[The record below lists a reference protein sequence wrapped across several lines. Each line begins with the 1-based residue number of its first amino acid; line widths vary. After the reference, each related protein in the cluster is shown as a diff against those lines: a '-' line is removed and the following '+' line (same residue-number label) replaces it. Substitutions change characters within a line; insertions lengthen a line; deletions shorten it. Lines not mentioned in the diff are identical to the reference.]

1 MLVLFISMLTF
12 FALGIPIAFSVGLS
26 SCLFAVVSDINMI
39 AVAQRIVNGA
49 DSFTLMA
56 IPYFMLAGEIMNQGG
71 ITHRLIEFSKVMI
84 GRVRG
89 GLCYVVIL
97 ANMIMA
103 GVSGSSVADACAV
116 GAVTIPGMEDA
127 GYKRDFAT
135 ALNGAAATIGPIIP
149 PSMGFVMYATI
160 VGCSVGDLFLAG
172 VVPGVMMGCVF
183 SITCWILGKKHN
195 FPVSGE
201 KTTAKQKL
209 ISFKEAFWALLTPLV
224 IVGGIISGWV
234 TPTEAAV
241 LACVYGYIVAAFV
254 YKTITFR
261 DIPGILLRAAKSSL
275 TVMIIVACAS
285 AFGWMLTVEGTPQAL
300 IKMFTTMTDQQWVFM
315 IALNIIFLV
324 LGCFLDVDTLII
336 VFVPLLIPALKFF
349 QVDLI
354 YFGVVFTLNTMV
366 GQLSPPVGELLYA
379 VSSVGRTPVLKTAK
393 AMLPFYLAL
402 VVNLILVTY
411 IPFISL
417 GLPSLFGY
425 VPL

>member
-1 MLVLFISMLTF
+1 MIILFASMLLF
-12 FALGIPIAFSVGLS
+12 FCLGIPIAFSVALS
-26 SCLFAVVSDINMI
+26 SCLFAIVSDINMI

-56 IPYFMLAGEIMNQGG
+56 IPYFILAGEIMNQGG
-71 ITHRLIEFSKVMI
+71 ITQKLVNFAKVMI
-84 GRVRG
+84 GRVRS

-97 ANMIMA
+97 CNMIMA
-103 GVSGSSVADACAV
+103 GVSGSSVADACAI
-116 GAVTIPGMEDA
+116 GAITVPAMEKS

-160 VGCSVGDLFLAG
+160 VGCSVGDLFVAG
-172 VVPGVMMGCVF
+172 VAPGVLMGLTFALFCYV
-183 SITCWILGKKHN
+183 LGKKHN

-201 KTTAKQKL
+201 HATIKEKL
-209 ISFKEAFWALLTPLV
+209 ISFKDAFWALLMPV
-224 IVGGIISGWV
+224 VIIVGILTGIV

-241 LACVYGYIVAAFV
+241 LACVYGMFAAMV
-254 YKTITFR
+254 IYRTITFR
-261 DIPGILLRAAKSSL
+261 DLPGILLRAAKSAL

-285 AFGWMLTVEGTPQAL
+285 SFGWMLTVEGTPQAL
-300 IKMFTTMTDQQWVFM
+300 VKMFTTMTEHKWVFM
-315 IALNIIFLV
+315 LALNVIFLV

-349 QVDLI
+349 NVDLV

-366 GQLSPPVGELLYA
+366 GQLTPPVGELLYA

-393 AMLPFYLAL
+393 AMFPFYIAL
-402 VVNLILVTY
+402 VINLILVTY
-411 IPFISL
+411 IEPISL
-417 GLPSLFGY
+417 FLPRLFGY
-425 VPL
+425 GG

>member
-1 MLVLFISMLTF
+1 MLVLFVSMLIF
-12 FALGIPIAFSVGLS
+12 FSLGIPIAYSVAMS
-26 SCLFAVVSDINMI
+26 SCLFAVVSGVDII

-56 IPYFMLAGEIMNQGG
+56 IPYFILAGEIMNQGG
-71 ITHRLIEFSKVMI
+71 ITQKLVDFAKVMI

-103 GVSGSSVADACAV
+103 GVSGSSVADACAI
-116 GAVTIPGMEDA
+116 GAVTIPAMEKS

-172 VVPGVMMGCVF
+172 VLPGIMMGLIFALFCYVM
-183 SITCWILGKKHN
+183 GKKYN
-195 FPVSGE
+195 FPVTGE
-201 KTTAKQKL
+201 HTTFKQKL
-209 ISFKEAFWALLTPLV
+209 AVTKDAFWALLMPV
-224 IVGGIISGWV
+224 VIIVGILSGFV

-241 LACVYGYIVAAFV
+241 LACVYGVVAAMFI

-261 DIPGILLRAAKSSL
+261 DFPAILLRSAKSAL

-300 IKMFTTMTDQQWVFM
+300 IKMFTAMTDESWVFM
-315 IALNIIFLV
+315 LAVNIIFLI

-336 VFVPLLIPALKFF
+336 VFVPLLLPALKIFNI
-349 QVDLI
+349 DLI

-366 GQLSPPVGELLYA
+366 GQLTPPVGELLYA
-379 VSSVGRTPVLKTAK
+379 VSSVGRTPVLKTAS
-393 AMLPFYLAL
+393 AMRPFYTAL
-402 VVNLILVTY
+402 IINLLIVTY
-411 IPFISL
+411 IPAVSL
-417 GLPSLFGY
+417 LLPRLAGY
-425 VPL
+425 VG

>member
-172 VVPGVMMGCVF
+172 IVPGVMMGLVF
-183 SITCWILGKKHN
+183 CITCWILGKKHN

-241 LACVYGYIVAAFV
+241 LACVYGYVVAAFV

-300 IKMFTTMTDQQWVFM
+300 IKLFTTMTDQQWVFM
-315 IALNIIFLV
+315 VALNVIFLV

-411 IPFISL
+411 VPFISL
-417 GLPSLFGY
+417 GLPTLFGY
-425 VPL
+425 GA